1 MKSTCL
7 AAHQYPRWRAM
18 FALTGQDVLLGVAP
32 AVLALFSPHATL
44 TTALLLAIPLV
55 FGFGIAT
62 LHYPSRVEIDDEG
75 ISFARYGRVHRFVWR
90 EIERI
95 HIRRFLVRDR
105 VLVRISPSR
114 PFRGRYWIFD
124 SIEGFTDLVRAIE
137 ARAPR

>member
-1 MKSTCL
+1 MRSAFL

-18 FALTGQDVLLGVAP
+18 FALTGQDVLLALAP
-32 AVLALFSPHATL
+32 GVLAVFSPHAPL
-44 TTALLLAIPLV
+44 TPALLLAIPLV
-55 FGFGIAT
+55 FGLGIVT

-105 VLVRISPSR
+105 VLVRITPSK

-124 SIEGFTDLVRAIE
+124 SIEGFADLVRAIE
-137 ARAPR
+137 ARDAR